1 MKRDVLLL
9 GLPRSSP
16 LWELAALRAL
26 MKPQT
31 RGAIEHTS
39 PEQRLPRGAEAMVR
53 QLCGVLAERLVIDLQ
68 PHFPD
73 GGDYLIAVQVPG
85 DRWPESLAVTKTLSA
100 NLPGCWL
107 TIGRVFVRDGRF
119 FNRERGYKLT
129 LRPSTHHRVP
139 RAMAAA
145 IRDLIPAHGLRKM

>member
-1 MKRDVLLL
+1 MLLL

-16 LWELAALRAL
+16 QWELAALRAL

-39 PEQRLPRGAEAMVR
+39 PRQQLPRGAEAIVR
-53 QLCGVLAERLVIDLQ
+53 RLCEVLAERLVIDLT

-73 GGDYLIAVQVPG
+73 GGDYLIAMQLPG
-85 DRWPESLAVTKTLSA
+85 DRWAESLAVAKTLSA

-107 TIGRVFVRDGRF
+107 TIGRVFVRGGQF

-129 LRPSTHHRVP
+129 LRLSTHHRVP

-145 IRDLIPAHGLRKM
+145 IRDLIG